1 LIRVLAVASE
11 IFPLVKTGGLAD
23 VTGALPLALRR
34 LGKVGAK
41 AAMAIPGA
49 PVGHWTD
56 PALQAADSNTSPVMT
71 SGAGGL
77 PQRLSSA
84 GANVITMVPGYP
96 AVLGA
101 LKDAAAVHQF
111 TDLFGGPATVL
122 RGTAASL
129 DLLVVDAPHL
139 FARIGNPYLGSDGNE
154 WPDNGMRFAG
164 LSAAAAA
171 VGAGIVDGLAFD
183 IVHAHD
189 WQAAMAVVYL
199 HFHQGPRPGTVLT
212 VHNLAFQGRYRAGL
226 FPRLGLPAAAF
237 SLDGLEY
244 HGDVSFLKG
253 GLSYADRVTTVSPT
267 YAREITGI
275 ENGMGLDGL
284 LRYRSAALS
293 GILNGIDDSVWNPA
307 TDMLIPAKYSRARLG
322 KRAGNKPAL
331 QQRMGLD
338 ESPDALL
345 IGVISRLTSQK
356 GLDMLLDQIDH
367 LVAAGMQLAVLG
379 SGDPGLEQAF
389 GAAAEWHLGSVGC
402 IVGYD
407 EELAHLIQAGSDA
420 LLVPSRF
427 EPCGL
432 TQLYALR
439 YGAIPVV
446 SRVGGLAD
454 SVIDANEAALN
465 AGVATGIQFWPPTP
479 EALGVGLDRL
489 MALWQD
495 RPAWERVQR
504 SGMAADVSWR
514 GPAGRYVKLYQSILA
529 AQSRN

>member
-23 VTGALPLALRR
+23 VTGALPLALAR
-34 LGKVGAK
+34 LDEI
-41 AAMAIPGA
+41 AAPPTVKGVPGA
-49 PVGHWTD
+49 
-56 PALQAADSNTSPVMT
+56 
-71 SGAGGL
+71 L
-77 PQRLSSA
+77 PQGLHST
-84 GANVITMVPGYP
+84 GAEVNTMVPGYP

-101 LKDAAAVHQF
+101 LKDAVAVHRF
-111 TDLFGGPATVL
+111 ADLFGGPATVL
-122 RGTAASL
+122 QGTAASL
-129 DLLVVDAPHL
+129 HLLVVDAPHL
-139 FARIGNPYLGSDGNE
+139 YARAGNPYLGTNGAE
-154 WPDNGMRFAG
+154 WPDNGIRFAG
-164 LSAAAAA
+164 LGAAAAA
-171 VGAGIVDGLAFD
+171 VGAGIVPGLAFD

-199 HFHQGPRPGTVLT
+199 NFHDGPRPGTVLT
-212 VHNLAFQGRYRAGL
+212 VHNLAFQGRYRASL
-226 FPRLGLPAAAF
+226 FPRLGLPAMAF
-237 SLDGLEY
+237 SLNGLEY
-244 HGDVSFLKG
+244 HGDVNFLKG

-284 LRYRSAALS
+284 LRYRSGALS
-293 GILNGIDDSVWNPA
+293 GILNGIDDKVWNPA
-307 TDMLIPAKYSRARLG
+307 TDALIPGRYALGKLG
-322 KRAGNKPAL
+322 KRADNKTAL
-331 QQRMGLD
+331 QRRMGLD
-338 ESPDALL
+338 ENPDTLL

-356 GLDMLLDQIDH
+356 GLDMLLDRIDP

-389 GAAAEWHLGSVGC
+389 GSAAEWHLGSVGC
-402 IVGYD
+402 VVGYD
-407 EELAHLIQAGSDA
+407 EELAHLIEAGADA

-439 YGAIPVV
+439 YGCIPVV

-454 SVIDANEAALN
+454 SVIDANEAALA

-479 EALGVGLDRL
+479 EALGVALDRL
-489 MALWQD
+489 LALWWD

-504 SGMAADVSWR
+504 NGMATDVSWH
-514 GPAGRYVKLYQSILA
+514 GPAARYVTLYQSILA
-529 AQSRN
+529 ERS